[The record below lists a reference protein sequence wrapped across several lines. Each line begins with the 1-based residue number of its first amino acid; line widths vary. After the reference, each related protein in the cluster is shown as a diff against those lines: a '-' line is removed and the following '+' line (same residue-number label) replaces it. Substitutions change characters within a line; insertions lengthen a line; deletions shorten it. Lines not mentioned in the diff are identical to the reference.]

1 MTNLITSGHDD
12 SLTLSQLIKLKGIFA
27 DVLWGS
33 KGKRFLIS
41 LDGIAVHSK
50 SSPPTLPFSP
60 GSLSDYTRVEKRNV
74 RVKCRARENGANFML
89 AYSLCF

>member
-12 SLTLSQLIKLKGIFA
+12 SLTLSQLIKLKGIFT

-41 LDGIAVHSK
+41 LDGMAVQCK
-50 SSPPTLPFSP
+50 IT
-60 GSLSDYTRVEKRNV
+60 G
-74 RVKCRARENGANFML
+74 
-89 AYSLCF
+89 